1 METLGQG
8 VLITLYSPTMGCSF
22 SQHLH
27 ALWGEGQNLPSGAG
41 PQIYYL
47 LRIATDRCKVLPAIE
62 DSSEE

>member
-1 METLGQG
+1 
-8 VLITLYSPTMGCSF
+8 MGYSF